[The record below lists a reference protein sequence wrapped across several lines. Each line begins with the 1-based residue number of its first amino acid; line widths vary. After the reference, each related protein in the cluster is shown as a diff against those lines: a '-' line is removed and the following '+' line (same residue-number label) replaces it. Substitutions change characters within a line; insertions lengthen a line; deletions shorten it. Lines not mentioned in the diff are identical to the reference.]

1 MHVTYDTDRPWRIL
15 LVDDN
20 ALDRAD
26 AKAALLGGHDRR
38 YQFVEA
44 TSANEA
50 MHLCASSAPFDC
62 MLLDF
67 FLPDGDALDV
77 LARLPCDADKI
88 PHLPVVILTGVAG
101 TESRAS
107 LRHGAQDFV
116 GKAWLGRES
125 LTWAVENAI
134 ERRKIAREVM
144 AERQVMDSQRQ
155 YLFEAERTA
164 RLESERVALLKD
176 EFLATL
182 SHELRTPLAVIV
194 GWAGVL
200 QRAQDNPATIKRGV
214 DAIARNAGLQAK
226 LINDLLDMNRIVTG
240 KLILDLQRVDLSA
253 LLDSAAEFLRP
264 LAIEKGVDIRIDTHD
279 GAPLELDGDPVRLQ
293 QIFANLL
300 GNALKFTP
308 RGGAITLTAQRRADA
323 QVAVTVRDNGEGIDA
338 RFLPQL
344 FTRFSQENSK
354 AARVHGGLGIGLSIV
369 KQLTELHGGSVS
381 GDSAGV
387 GQGATFTVMLP
398 LRVADA
404 VDDTA
409 AGTLAETEAEAN
421 AEADQLMLIDLHGVS
436 VLLVDDNE
444 DILELS
450 RRVLEERGAG
460 VVTVNSV
467 EAALAQLRNARPQVL
482 VSDISMPK
490 LNGYDLIRTVRGD
503 MQLDDDMLP
512 AVAISAFARP
522 VDQQRALQ
530 AGYQAYV
537 IKPLQP
543 HLLIRAVAR
552 LVGRGDVSPLTPA
565 LQRH

>member
-1 MHVTYDTDRPWRIL
+1 MPVTCDTDRPWRIL

-101 TESRAS
+101 AESRAS

-144 AERQVMDSQRQ
+144 AERHLMDNQRQ

-200 QRAQDNPATIKRGV
+200 QRAQDNPATVRRGV

-264 LAIEKGVDIRIDTHD
+264 LAIEKGVEIRIDTHD

-308 RGGAITLTAQRRADA
+308 GGGAITLTARRRDDA
-323 QVAVTVRDNGEGIDA
+323 QVAVTVHDNGEGIDA
-338 RFLPQL
+338 SFLPQL

-369 KQLTELHGGSVS
+369 KQLTELHGGTVS

-398 LRVADA
+398 LRPADGEHGGVSGA
-404 VDDTA
+404 
-409 AGTLAETEAEAN
+409 LANAQADTEAE
-421 AEADQLMLIDLHGVS
+421 QLMLIDLRGVS

-450 RRVLEERGAG
+450 RRVLEERGAA

-467 EAALAQLRNARPQVL
+467 VAALAQLSAVRPQVL

-490 LNGYDLIRTVRGD
+490 LNGYDLIRTVRND
-503 MQLDDDMLP
+503 MRLDEYMLP
-512 AVAISAFARP
+512 AVAMSAFARP
-522 VDQQRALQ
+522 LDQQRALQ

-552 LVGRGDVSPLTPA
+552 LAGLV
-565 LQRH
+565 

>member
-1 MHVTYDTDRPWRIL
+1 MPVTYDTDRPWRIL

-62 MLLDF
+62 MILDF

-77 LARLPCDADKI
+77 LARLPCDADRI

-144 AERQVMDSQRQ
+144 AERHLMDNQRQ

-200 QRAQDNPATIKRGV
+200 QRAQDNPATVKRGV

-240 KLILDLQRVDLSA
+240 KLILDLQRLDLSA

-264 LAIEKGVDIRIDTHD
+264 LAIEKGVAIRIDTHD
-279 GAPLELDGDPVRLQ
+279 GAPLELDGDPIRLQ

-308 RGGAITLTAQRRADA
+308 GGGAITLTAQRRNDG

-369 KQLTELHGGSVS
+369 KQLTELHGGTVS

-398 LRVADA
+398 LRV
-404 VDDTA
+404 VDA
-409 AGTLAETEAEAN
+409 AGDDAAGMVAEAEAN

-467 EAALAQLRNARPQVL
+467 VAALAQLGDVHPQVL

-490 LNGYDLIRTVRGD
+490 LNGYDLIRTVRND
-503 MQLDDDMLP
+503 MRLDEHMLP
-512 AVAISAFARP
+512 AVAMSAFARP
-522 VDQQRALQ
+522 LDQQRALQ

-552 LVGRGDVSPLTPA
+552 LVGRGDVSPLAPV
-565 LQRH
+565 LQPH

>member
-1 MHVTYDTDRPWRIL
+1 MPTLLPMTYDTDRPWRIL

-67 FLPDGDALDV
+67 FLPDGDAHDV

-144 AERQVMDSQRQ
+144 AERHLMDNQRQ

-200 QRAQDNPATIKRGV
+200 QRAQDNPATVRRGV

-240 KLILDLQRVDLSA
+240 KLILDLQRVDLGA

-264 LAIEKGVDIRIDTHD
+264 LAIEKGVAIRIDTHD

-308 RGGAITLTAQRRADA
+308 GGGAITLTARRRDDA
-323 QVAVTVRDNGEGIDA
+323 QVAVTVHDNGEGIDA
-338 RFLPQL
+338 SFLPQL

-369 KQLTELHGGSVS
+369 KQLTELHGGTVS

-398 LRVADA
+398 LRAIEQVG
-404 VDDTA
+404 DDV
-409 AGTLAETEAEAN
+409 AGTVAQTD
-421 AEADQLMLIDLHGVS
+421 AEADQLMLIDLRGVS

-450 RRVLEERGAG
+450 RRVLEERGAA

-467 EAALAQLRNARPQVL
+467 VAALAQLSAVRPQVL

-490 LNGYDLIRTVRGD
+490 LNGYDLIRTVRND
-503 MQLDDDMLP
+503 MRLDEYMLP
-512 AVAISAFARP
+512 AVAMSAFARP
-522 VDQQRALQ
+522 LDQQRALQ

-552 LVGRGDVSPLTPA
+552 LAGLV
-565 LQRH
+565 

>member
-20 ALDRAD
+20 ALDRAE

-279 GAPLELDGDPVRLQ
+279 GVPLELDGDPVRLQ

-308 RGGAITLTAQRRADA
+308 GGGAITLTAQRRADA

-398 LRVADA
+398 LRVTDA
-404 VDDTA
+404 VGDTA
-409 AGTLAETEAEAN
+409 AGTLAEAEAD

-490 LNGYDLIRTVRGD
+490 LNGYDLIRTVRSD
-503 MQLDDDMLP
+503 MQLDEHMLP

-552 LVGRGDVSPLTPA
+552 LVGRGDVSPLAPA

>member
-1 MHVTYDTDRPWRIL
+1 MPVTCDTDRPWRIL

-20 ALDRAD
+20 ALDRAE

-67 FLPDGDALDV
+67 FLPDGDAHDV
-77 LARLPCDADKI
+77 LARLPCDADRI

-144 AERQVMDSQRQ
+144 AERHLMDNQRQ

-200 QRAQDNPATIKRGV
+200 QRAQDNPATVKRGV

-240 KLILDLQRVDLSA
+240 KLILDLQRVDLGT

-264 LAIEKGVDIRIDTHD
+264 LAIEKGVEIRIDTHD

-308 RGGAITLTAQRRADA
+308 GGGAITLTARRRADA
-323 QVAVTVRDNGEGIDA
+323 QVAVTVHDNGEGIDA
-338 RFLPQL
+338 SFLPQL

-369 KQLTELHGGSVS
+369 KQLTELHGGTVS

-387 GQGATFTVMLP
+387 GQGATFTAMLP
-398 LRVADA
+398 LRAIEQVGGD
-404 VDDTA
+404 V
-409 AGTLAETEAEAN
+409 AGTVAQAGAGAEAE
-421 AEADQLMLIDLHGVS
+421 AEADQLMLIDLRGVS

-450 RRVLEERGAG
+450 RRVLEERGAA

-467 EAALAQLRNARPQVL
+467 VAALAQLSAVRPQVL

-490 LNGYDLIRTVRGD
+490 LNGYDLIRTVRND
-503 MQLDDDMLP
+503 MRLDEYMLP
-512 AVAISAFARP
+512 AAAMSAFARP
-522 VDQQRALQ
+522 LDQQRALQ

-552 LVGRGDVSPLTPA
+552 LAGLV
-565 LQRH
+565 

>member
-1 MHVTYDTDRPWRIL
+1 MTYDTDRPWRIL

-20 ALDRAD
+20 ALDRAE

-67 FLPDGDALDV
+67 FLPDGDAHDV

-144 AERQVMDSQRQ
+144 AERHLMDNQRQ

-182 SHELRTPLAVIV
+182 SHELRTPLTVIV

-200 QRAQDNPATIKRGV
+200 QRAQDNPATVKHGV

-240 KLILDLQRVDLSA
+240 KLILDLQRVDLGA

-264 LAIEKGVDIRIDTHD
+264 LAIEKGVDIRVDTHD

-308 RGGAITLTAQRRADA
+308 GGGAITLTARRRDDA
-323 QVAVTVRDNGEGIDA
+323 QVAVTVHDNGEGIDA
-338 RFLPQL
+338 SFLPQL

-369 KQLTELHGGSVS
+369 KQLTELHGGTVS

-398 LRVADA
+398 LRAIEQVGGD
-404 VDDTA
+404 A
-409 AGTLAETEAEAN
+409 AGTAAQAD
-421 AEADQLMLIDLHGVS
+421 AEADQLMLIGLRGVS

-450 RRVLEERGAG
+450 RRVLEERGAA

-467 EAALAQLRNARPQVL
+467 VAALAQLSAVRPQVL

-490 LNGYDLIRTVRGD
+490 LNGYDLIRTVRND
-503 MQLDDDMLP
+503 MRLDEYMLP
-512 AVAISAFARP
+512 AVAMSAFARP
-522 VDQQRALQ
+522 LDQQRALQ
-530 AGYQAYV
+530 AG
-537 IKPLQP
+537 
-543 HLLIRAVAR
+543 IRR
-552 LVGRGDVSPLTPA
+552 TSSSPCS
-565 LQRH
+565 RIC

>member
-1 MHVTYDTDRPWRIL
+1 MPVTYDTDRPWRIL

-62 MLLDF
+62 MILDF

-144 AERQVMDSQRQ
+144 AERHLMDNQRQ

-200 QRAQDNPATIKRGV
+200 QRAQDNPATVRRGV

-264 LAIEKGVDIRIDTHD
+264 LAIEKGVEIRIDTHD

-308 RGGAITLTAQRRADA
+308 GGGAITLTAQRRDDA
-323 QVAVTVRDNGEGIDA
+323 QVAVTVHDNGEGIDA
-338 RFLPQL
+338 SFLPQL

-369 KQLTELHGGSVS
+369 KQLTELHGGTVS

-398 LRVADA
+398 LRPADGEHGGVSGALADA
-404 VDDTA
+404 QAD
-409 AGTLAETEAEAN
+409 TEAE
-421 AEADQLMLIDLHGVS
+421 QLMLIDLHGVS

-450 RRVLEERGAG
+450 RRVLEERGAA

-467 EAALAQLRNARPQVL
+467 VAALAQLSAVRPQVL

-490 LNGYDLIRTVRGD
+490 LNGYDLIRMVRND
-503 MQLDDDMLP
+503 MRLDEHMLP
-512 AVAISAFARP
+512 AVAMSAFARP
-522 VDQQRALQ
+522 LDQQRALQ

-552 LVGRGDVSPLTPA
+552 LVGLV
-565 LQRH
+565 

>member
-1 MHVTYDTDRPWRIL
+1 MPVTYDTDRPWRIL

-62 MLLDF
+62 MILDF

-144 AERQVMDSQRQ
+144 AERHVMDNQRQ

-200 QRAQDNPATIKRGV
+200 QRAQDNPATVRRGV

-240 KLILDLQRVDLSA
+240 KLILDLQHVDLSA

-264 LAIEKGVDIRIDTHD
+264 LAIEKGVEIRVDTHD

-308 RGGAITLTAQRRADA
+308 GGGAITLTARRRADA
-323 QVAVTVRDNGEGIDA
+323 QVAVTVHDNGEGIDA
-338 RFLPQL
+338 SFLPQL

-369 KQLTELHGGSVS
+369 KQLTELHGGTVS

-398 LRVADA
+398 LRPADGEHGGVSGALADA
-404 VDDTA
+404 QTN
-409 AGTLAETEAEAN
+409 T
-421 AEADQLMLIDLHGVS
+421 EADQLMLIDLRGVS

-450 RRVLEERGAG
+450 RRVLEERGAA

-467 EAALAQLRNARPQVL
+467 VAALAQLSAARPQVL

-490 LNGYDLIRTVRGD
+490 LNGYDLIRTVRND
-503 MQLDDDMLP
+503 MRLDEHMLP
-512 AVAISAFARP
+512 AVAMSAFARP
-522 VDQQRALQ
+522 LDQQRALQ
-530 AGYQAYV
+530 VGYQAYV

-552 LVGRGDVSPLTPA
+552 LVGLV
-565 LQRH
+565 

>member
-1 MHVTYDTDRPWRIL
+1 MPVTYDTDRPWRIL

-62 MLLDF
+62 MILDF

-144 AERQVMDSQRQ
+144 AERHLMDNQRQ

-200 QRAQDNPATIKRGV
+200 QRAQDNPATVRRGV

-240 KLILDLQRVDLSA
+240 KLILDLQQVDLSA
-253 LLDSAAEFLRP
+253 LLDLAAEFLRP
-264 LAIEKGVDIRIDTHD
+264 LAIENGVEIRVDTHD

-308 RGGAITLTAQRRADA
+308 GGGAITLTARRRDDA
-323 QVAVTVRDNGEGIDA
+323 QVAVTVHDNGEGIDA
-338 RFLPQL
+338 SFLPQL

-369 KQLTELHGGSVS
+369 KQLTELHGGTVS

-398 LRVADA
+398 LRPADGEHGGVSGVLADA
-404 VDDTA
+404 QTD
-409 AGTLAETEAEAN
+409 TEAE
-421 AEADQLMLIDLHGVS
+421 QLMLIDLRGVS

-450 RRVLEERGAG
+450 RRVLEERGAA

-467 EAALAQLRNARPQVL
+467 VAALAQLSAVRPQVL

-490 LNGYDLIRTVRGD
+490 LNGYDLIRTVRND
-503 MQLDDDMLP
+503 MRLDEYMLP
-512 AVAISAFARP
+512 AVAMSAFARP
-522 VDQQRALQ
+522 LDQQRALQ

-552 LVGRGDVSPLTPA
+552 LAGLV
-565 LQRH
+565 

>member
-1 MHVTYDTDRPWRIL
+1 MPTPLTVTYDTDRPWRIL

-20 ALDRAD
+20 ALDRAE
-26 AKAALLGGHDRR
+26 AKAALLGGHERR

-62 MLLDF
+62 MILDF

-77 LARLPCDADKI
+77 LARLPCDADKM

-101 TESRAS
+101 AESRAS

-144 AERQVMDSQRQ
+144 AERHVMDNQRQ

-200 QRAQDNPATIKRGV
+200 QRAQDNPATVRRGV

-264 LAIEKGVDIRIDTHD
+264 LAIEKGVEIRIDTHD

-308 RGGAITLTAQRRADA
+308 DGGAITLTAQRRDDA
-323 QVAVTVRDNGEGIDA
+323 QVAVTVHDNGEGIDA
-338 RFLPQL
+338 SFLPQL

-369 KQLTELHGGSVS
+369 KQLTELHGGTVS

-398 LRVADA
+398 LRPADGVHGGVSGALADA
-404 VDDTA
+404 
-409 AGTLAETEAEAN
+409 EAEA
-421 AEADQLMLIDLHGVS
+421 EQLMLIDLRGVS

-450 RRVLEERGAG
+450 RRVLEERGAA

-467 EAALAQLRNARPQVL
+467 VAALAQLSAVRPQVL

-490 LNGYDLIRTVRGD
+490 LNGYDLIRTVRND
-503 MQLDDDMLP
+503 MRLDEQMLP
-512 AVAISAFARP
+512 AVAMSAFARP

-552 LVGRGDVSPLTPA
+552 LAGLV
-565 LQRH
+565 

>member
-1 MHVTYDTDRPWRIL
+1 MPVTYDTDRPWRIL

-62 MLLDF
+62 MILDF

-77 LARLPCDADKI
+77 LARLPCDADRI

-144 AERQVMDSQRQ
+144 AERHVMDSQRQ

-200 QRAQDNPATIKRGV
+200 QRAQDNPATVRRGV

-264 LAIEKGVDIRIDTHD
+264 LAIEKGVDIRVATHD

-308 RGGAITLTAQRRADA
+308 GGGAITLTARRRDDA
-323 QVAVTVRDNGEGIDA
+323 QVAVTVHDNGEGIDA
-338 RFLPQL
+338 SFLPQL

-369 KQLTELHGGSVS
+369 RQLTELHGGTVS

-398 LRVADA
+398 LRPADGEHGGVSGALADA
-404 VDDTA
+404 QAD
-409 AGTLAETEAEAN
+409 TEAE
-421 AEADQLMLIDLHGVS
+421 QLMLIDLRGVS

-450 RRVLEERGAG
+450 RRVLEERGAA

-467 EAALAQLRNARPQVL
+467 VAALAQLSAVRPQVL
-482 VSDISMPK
+482 VSDISMPN
-490 LNGYDLIRTVRGD
+490 LNGYDLIRTVRND
-503 MQLDDDMLP
+503 MRLDEHMLP
-512 AVAISAFARP
+512 AVAMSAFARP
-522 VDQQRALQ
+522 LDQQRALQ

-552 LVGRGDVSPLTPA
+552 LVGLV
-565 LQRH
+565 

>member
-1 MHVTYDTDRPWRIL
+1 MPVTCDTDRPWRIL

-62 MLLDF
+62 MILDF

-144 AERQVMDSQRQ
+144 AERHLMDNQRQ

-200 QRAQDNPATIKRGV
+200 QRGQDNPATVKRGV

-264 LAIEKGVDIRIDTHD
+264 LAIEKGVEIRIDTHD

-308 RGGAITLTAQRRADA
+308 GGGAITLTAQRRDDA
-323 QVAVTVRDNGEGIDA
+323 QVAVTVHDNGEGIDA
-338 RFLPQL
+338 SFLPQL

-369 KQLTELHGGSVS
+369 KQLTELHGGTVS

-398 LRVADA
+398 LRPADGEHGGVSGALADA
-404 VDDTA
+404 QTD
-409 AGTLAETEAEAN
+409 TEAE
-421 AEADQLMLIDLHGVS
+421 QLMLIDLRGVS

-450 RRVLEERGAG
+450 RRVLEERGAA

-467 EAALAQLRNARPQVL
+467 VAALAQLSAVRPQVL

-490 LNGYDLIRTVRGD
+490 LNGYDLIRTVRND
-503 MQLDDDMLP
+503 MRLDQYMLP
-512 AVAISAFARP
+512 AVAMSAFARP
-522 VDQQRALQ
+522 LDQQRALQ

-552 LVGRGDVSPLTPA
+552 LVGLV
-565 LQRH
+565 

>member
-1 MHVTYDTDRPWRIL
+1 MTYDTDRPWRIL

-20 ALDRAD
+20 ALDRAE

-67 FLPDGDALDV
+67 FLPDGDAHDV

-144 AERQVMDSQRQ
+144 AERHLMDNQRQ

-200 QRAQDNPATIKRGV
+200 QRAQDNPATVKRGV

-240 KLILDLQRVDLSA
+240 KLILDLQRVDLGA

-264 LAIEKGVDIRIDTHD
+264 LAIEKGVDIWIDTHD

-308 RGGAITLTAQRRADA
+308 GGGAITLTARRRADA
-323 QVAVTVRDNGEGIDA
+323 QVAVTVHDNGEGIDA
-338 RFLPQL
+338 SFLPQL

-369 KQLTELHGGSVS
+369 KQLTELHGGTVS

-398 LRVADA
+398 LRAIEQVGGD
-404 VDDTA
+404 A
-409 AGTLAETEAEAN
+409 AGTVAQ
-421 AEADQLMLIDLHGVS
+421 AEADQLMLIDLRGVS

-450 RRVLEERGAG
+450 RRVLEERGAA

-467 EAALAQLRNARPQVL
+467 VAALAQLSAVRPQVL

-490 LNGYDLIRTVRGD
+490 LNGYDLIRTVRND
-503 MQLDDDMLP
+503 MRLDEYMLP
-512 AVAISAFARP
+512 AVAMSAFARP
-522 VDQQRALQ
+522 LDQQRALQ

-552 LVGRGDVSPLTPA
+552 LAGLV
-565 LQRH
+565 

>member
-1 MHVTYDTDRPWRIL
+1 MPVTYDTDRPWRIL

-62 MLLDF
+62 MILDF

-77 LARLPCDADKI
+77 LARLPCDADRI

-144 AERQVMDSQRQ
+144 AERHVMDNQRQ

-200 QRAQDNPATIKRGV
+200 QRAQDNPATVRRGV
-214 DAIARNAGLQAK
+214 DAIARNASLQAK

-240 KLILDLQRVDLSA
+240 KLILDLQQVDLSA

-308 RGGAITLTAQRRADA
+308 GGGAITLTARRRDDA
-323 QVAVTVRDNGEGIDA
+323 QVAVTVHDNGEGIDA
-338 RFLPQL
+338 SFLPQL

-369 KQLTELHGGSVS
+369 KQLTELHGGTVS

-398 LRVADA
+398 LRPADGEHGGVSGALADA
-404 VDDTA
+404 QTD
-409 AGTLAETEAEAN
+409 TEAE
-421 AEADQLMLIDLHGVS
+421 QLMLIDLRGVS

-450 RRVLEERGAG
+450 RRVLEERGAA

-467 EAALAQLRNARPQVL
+467 VAALAQLSAVRPQVL
-482 VSDISMPK
+482 VSDISMPN
-490 LNGYDLIRTVRGD
+490 LNGYDLIRTVRND
-503 MQLDDDMLP
+503 MRLDEHMLP
-512 AVAISAFARP
+512 AVAMSAFARP
-522 VDQQRALQ
+522 LDQQRALQ

-552 LVGRGDVSPLTPA
+552 LAGLV
-565 LQRH
+565 

>member
-1 MHVTYDTDRPWRIL
+1 MVVLNDTDRPWRIL

-20 ALDRAD
+20 PLDRAE
-26 AKAALLGGHDRR
+26 AKAALLAGHDRR

-50 MHLCASSAPFDC
+50 LHQCERSGPFDC
-62 MLLDF
+62 MVLDF

-77 LARLPCDADKI
+77 LARLPCDADRI
-88 PHLPVVILTGVAG
+88 PHLPVVILTGASG
-101 TESRAS
+101 TASRAT

-144 AERQVMDSQRQ
+144 AERLAMDSQRQ

-194 GWAGVL
+194 GWASVL
-200 QRAQDNPATIKRGV
+200 QQGQGNPATVARAV
-214 DAIARNAGLQAK
+214 DAIARNGQLQAK
-226 LINDLLDMNRIVTG
+226 LIDDLLDMNRIVTG
-240 KLILDLQRVDLSA
+240 KLILDVQRVDLGA
-253 LLDSAAEFLRP
+253 LLQSAAEFVRP
-264 LAIEKGVDIRIDTHD
+264 LATAKGV
-279 GAPLELDGDPVRLQ
+279 GLAFEAQGEAPLELDGDAVRLQ

-308 RGGAITLTAQRRADA
+308 TGGAITLTAQRREGA
-323 QVAVTVRDNGEGIDA
+323 QVAVVVSDDGEGIDA
-338 RFLPQL
+338 PFLPQL
-344 FTRFSQENSK
+344 FTRFSQQNSK

-369 KQLTELHGGSVS
+369 KQLTELHGGTVS
-381 GDSAGV
+381 GKSAGL
-387 GQGATFTVMLP
+387 GKGATFTVLLP
-398 LRVADA
+398 MKSSESP
-404 VDDTA
+404 A
-409 AGTLAETEAEAN
+409 ATLAEEAE
-421 AEADQLMLIDLHGVS
+421 QLMLTDLAGIK

-450 RRVLEERGAG
+450 RRVLEERGAE

-467 EAALAQLRNARPQVL
+467 VEALAQLCKVVPDVL
-482 VSDISMPK
+482 ISDISMPI
-490 LNGYDLIRTVRGD
+490 LNGYDLIRSVRNELHLGEHK
-503 MQLDDDMLP
+503 LP
-512 AVAISAFARP
+512 AVAISAYARP
-522 VDQQRALQ
+522 LDQQRALQ

-543 HLLIRAVAR
+543 HMLIRAVAR
-552 LVGRGDVSPLTPA
+552 LVGRGD
-565 LQRH
+565 

>member
-1 MHVTYDTDRPWRIL
+1 MAVAHDTDRPWRIL

-20 ALDRAD
+20 ALDRAE

-101 TESRAS
+101 AESRAS

-194 GWAGVL
+194 GWASVL
-200 QRAQDNPATIKRGV
+200 QRAQDNPATVKRGI

-240 KLILDLQRVDLSA
+240 KLILDLQQVDLSA

-264 LAIEKGVDIRIDTHD
+264 LAIEKGVEIRIDTHD

-308 RGGAITLTAQRRADA
+308 GGGAITLTAQRRNDG
-323 QVAVTVRDNGEGIDA
+323 QVAVIVRDNGEGIDA

-369 KQLTELHGGSVS
+369 KQLTELHGGVVS

-387 GQGATFTVMLP
+387 GQGATFTVVLP
-398 LRVADA
+398 LRAIDEAGGDVART
-404 VDDTA
+404 VTQ
-409 AGTLAETEAEAN
+409 AE
-421 AEADQLMLIDLHGVS
+421 AEADQLMLIDLRGVS

-467 EAALAQLRNARPQVL
+467 EAALAQLGAARPQVL

-490 LNGYDLIRTVRGD
+490 LSGYDLIRTVRND
-503 MQLDDDMLP
+503 MRLDEHMLP
-512 AVAISAFARP
+512 AVAMSAFARP

-530 AGYQAYV
+530 AGYQAYL

-552 LVGRGDVSPLTPA
+552 LAGLV
-565 LQRH
+565 

>member
-20 ALDRAD
+20 ALDRAE

-200 QRAQDNPATIKRGV
+200 QRAQDNPATIRRGI

-308 RGGAITLTAQRRADA
+308 GGGAITLTAQRRNDG

-369 KQLTELHGGSVS
+369 KQLTELHGGAVS

-398 LRVADA
+398 LRPADGEHGGVSGALADA
-404 VDDTA
+404 QAD
-409 AGTLAETEAEAN
+409 TEAE
-421 AEADQLMLIDLHGVS
+421 QLMLIDLRSVS

-450 RRVLEERGAG
+450 RRVLEERGAA

-467 EAALAQLRNARPQVL
+467 VAALAQLSAVRPQVL
-482 VSDISMPK
+482 VSDISMPN
-490 LNGYDLIRTVRGD
+490 LNGYDLIRTVRND
-503 MQLDDDMLP
+503 MRLDEHMLP

-522 VDQQRALQ
+522 LDQQRALQ

-552 LVGRGDVSPLTPA
+552 LVGRGDVSPLAPA
-565 LQRH
+565 SQHH

>member
-1 MHVTYDTDRPWRIL
+1 MPVTYDTDRPWRIL

-20 ALDRAD
+20 ALDRAE

-62 MLLDF
+62 MILDF
-67 FLPDGDALDV
+67 FWPDGDALDV

-194 GWAGVL
+194 GWASVL
-200 QRAQDNPATIKRGV
+200 QRAQDNPATVKRGI

-264 LAIEKGVDIRIDTHD
+264 LAIEKGVEIRIDTHD

-308 RGGAITLTAQRRADA
+308 GGGAITLTAQRRNDG

-369 KQLTELHGGSVS
+369 KQLTELHGGAVS

-398 LRVADA
+398 LRAIDEA
-404 VDDTA
+404 GDDV
-409 AGTLAETEAEAN
+409 AGTVAQAEAE
-421 AEADQLMLIDLHGVS
+421 AEADQLMLIDLRGVS

-450 RRVLEERGAG
+450 RRVLEERGAV

-467 EAALAQLRNARPQVL
+467 EGALAQLGAARPQVL

-490 LNGYDLIRTVRGD
+490 LNGYDLIRTVRND
-503 MQLDDDMLP
+503 MRLDEHMLP
-512 AVAISAFARP
+512 AVAMSAFARP

-530 AGYQAYV
+530 AGYQAYL

-552 LVGRGDVSPLTPA
+552 LAGLV
-565 LQRH
+565 

>member
-20 ALDRAD
+20 ALDRAE

-264 LAIEKGVDIRIDTHD
+264 LAIEKGVDIRSDTHD
-279 GAPLELDGDPVRLQ
+279 GVPLELDGDPVRLQ

-308 RGGAITLTAQRRADA
+308 GGGAITLTAQRRADA

-398 LRVADA
+398 LRVTES
-404 VDDTA
+404 VGDTA
-409 AGTLAETEAEAN
+409 AGTLAEAEAD

-490 LNGYDLIRTVRGD
+490 LNGYDLIRTVRSD
-503 MQLDDDMLP
+503 MQLDEHMLP

-552 LVGRGDVSPLTPA
+552 LVGRGDVSPLAPA

>member
-20 ALDRAD
+20 ALDRAE

-200 QRAQDNPATIKRGV
+200 QRAQDNPVTIKRGV

-264 LAIEKGVDIRIDTHD
+264 LAIEKGVDIRSDTHD
-279 GAPLELDGDPVRLQ
+279 GVPLELDGDPVRLQ

-308 RGGAITLTAQRRADA
+308 GGGAITLTAQRRADA

-398 LRVADA
+398 LRVTES
-404 VDDTA
+404 VGDTA
-409 AGTLAETEAEAN
+409 AGTLAEAEAD

-490 LNGYDLIRTVRGD
+490 LNGYDLIRTVRSD
-503 MQLDDDMLP
+503 MQLDEHMLP

-552 LVGRGDVSPLTPA
+552 LVGRGDVSPLAPA

>member
-1 MHVTYDTDRPWRIL
+1 MPVTCDTDRPWRIL

-20 ALDRAD
+20 ALDRAE

-62 MLLDF
+62 MILDF

-77 LARLPCDADKI
+77 LARLPCDADRI

-144 AERQVMDSQRQ
+144 AERHVMDNQRQ

-200 QRAQDNPATIKRGV
+200 QRAQDNPATVRRGV

-240 KLILDLQRVDLSA
+240 KLILDLQRVDLGA
-253 LLDSAAEFLRP
+253 LIDSAAEFLRP
-264 LAIEKGVDIRIDTHD
+264 LAIEKGVEIRIDTHD

-308 RGGAITLTAQRRADA
+308 GGGAITLTAQRRDDA

-338 RFLPQL
+338 SFLPQL

-369 KQLTELHGGSVS
+369 RQLTELHGGTVS

-387 GQGATFTVMLP
+387 GQGATFTVTLP
-398 LRVADA
+398 LRPADGEHGGVSGALADA
-404 VDDTA
+404 QADT
-409 AGTLAETEAEAN
+409 
-421 AEADQLMLIDLHGVS
+421 EADQLMLIDLRGVS

-450 RRVLEERGAG
+450 RRVLEERGAA

-467 EAALAQLRNARPQVL
+467 VAALAQLSAVRPQVL

-490 LNGYDLIRTVRGD
+490 LNGYDLIRTVRND
-503 MQLDDDMLP
+503 MRLDEHMLP
-512 AVAISAFARP
+512 AVAMSAFARP
-522 VDQQRALQ
+522 LDQQRALQ

-552 LVGRGDVSPLTPA
+552 LVGLV
-565 LQRH
+565 

>member
-20 ALDRAD
+20 ALDRAE

-200 QRAQDNPATIKRGV
+200 QRAQDNPATIRRGI

-279 GAPLELDGDPVRLQ
+279 GAPLELNGDPVRLQ

-308 RGGAITLTAQRRADA
+308 GGGAITLTAQRRNDG

-369 KQLTELHGGSVS
+369 RQLTELHGGAVS

-398 LRVADA
+398 LRPADGEHGGVSGALADA
-404 VDDTA
+404 QAD
-409 AGTLAETEAEAN
+409 TEAE
-421 AEADQLMLIDLHGVS
+421 QLMLIDLRGVS

-450 RRVLEERGAG
+450 RRVLEERGAA

-467 EAALAQLRNARPQVL
+467 VAALAQLSAVRPQVL
-482 VSDISMPK
+482 VSDISMPN
-490 LNGYDLIRTVRGD
+490 LNGYDLIRTARND
-503 MQLDDDMLP
+503 MRLDEHMLP
-512 AVAISAFARP
+512 AVAMSAFARP

-552 LVGRGDVSPLTPA
+552 LVGRGDVSA
-565 LQRH
+565 V

>member
-1 MHVTYDTDRPWRIL
+1 MAVAHDTDRPWRIL

-67 FLPDGDALDV
+67 YLPDGDALDV

-101 TESRAS
+101 AASRAS

-200 QRAQDNPATIKRGV
+200 QRAQDNPATVRRGI

-308 RGGAITLTAQRRADA
+308 GGGAITLTAQRRNDA

-369 KQLTELHGGSVS
+369 KQLTELHGGTVS

-398 LRVADA
+398 LRAIDE
-404 VDDTA
+404 
-409 AGTLAETEAEAN
+409 AGTVAQAKAQAEAQTET
-421 AEADQLMLIDLHGVS
+421 EADQLMLIDLHGVS

-460 VVTVNSV
+460 VVTVSSV
-467 EAALAQLRNARPQVL
+467 VAALAQLRTARPQVL

-490 LNGYDLIRTVRGD
+490 LSGYDLIRTVRND
-503 MQLDDDMLP
+503 MRLDEHMLP
-512 AVAISAFARP
+512 AVAMSAFARP

-552 LVGRGDVSPLTPA
+552 LVGLV
-565 LQRH
+565 

>member
-1 MHVTYDTDRPWRIL
+1 MPVTCDTDRPWRIL

-20 ALDRAD
+20 ALDRAE

-101 TESRAS
+101 AESRAS

-144 AERQVMDSQRQ
+144 AERHLMDSQRQ

-200 QRAQDNPATIKRGV
+200 QRAQDNPATVKRGV

-264 LAIEKGVDIRIDTHD
+264 LAVEKGVDIRVDTHD

-308 RGGAITLTAQRRADA
+308 GGGAITLTTQRRADA
-323 QVAVTVRDNGEGIDA
+323 QVAVTVHDNGEGIDA
-338 RFLPQL
+338 SFLPQL

-369 KQLTELHGGSVS
+369 KQLTELHGGTVS

-387 GQGATFTVMLP
+387 GRGATFTVMLP
-398 LRVADA
+398 LRPADGVQGGVSGALADA
-404 VDDTA
+404 GA
-409 AGTLAETEAEAN
+409 EAE
-421 AEADQLMLIDLHGVS
+421 QLMLIDLRGVS

-450 RRVLEERGAG
+450 RRVLEERGAS
-460 VVTVNSV
+460 VVTVSSV
-467 EAALAQLRNARPQVL
+467 VAALAQLSAVRPQVL

-490 LNGYDLIRTVRGD
+490 LNGYDLIRTVRND
-503 MQLDDDMLP
+503 MRLDEYMLP
-512 AVAISAFARP
+512 AVAMSAFARP
-522 VDQQRALQ
+522 LDQQRALQ

-552 LVGRGDVSPLTPA
+552 LVGLV
-565 LQRH
+565 

>member
-1 MHVTYDTDRPWRIL
+1 MAVAHDTDRPWRIL

-20 ALDRAD
+20 ALDRAE

-101 TESRAS
+101 AESRAS

-194 GWAGVL
+194 GWASVL
-200 QRAQDNPATIKRGV
+200 QRAQDNPATVKRGI

-240 KLILDLQRVDLSA
+240 KLILDLQQVDLSA

-264 LAIEKGVDIRIDTHD
+264 LAIEKGVEIRIDTHD

-308 RGGAITLTAQRRADA
+308 GGGAITLTAQGRNDG

-369 KQLTELHGGSVS
+369 KQLTELHGGAVS

-387 GQGATFTVMLP
+387 GQGATFTVVLP
-398 LRVADA
+398 LRAIDEAGDDVARTVA
-404 VDDTA
+404 Q
-409 AGTLAETEAEAN
+409 AE
-421 AEADQLMLIDLHGVS
+421 AEADQLMLIDLRGVS

-467 EAALAQLRNARPQVL
+467 EAALAQLGAARPQVL

-490 LNGYDLIRTVRGD
+490 LSGYDLIRTVRND
-503 MQLDDDMLP
+503 MRLDEHMLP
-512 AVAISAFARP
+512 AVAMSAFARP

-530 AGYQAYV
+530 AGYQAYL

-552 LVGRGDVSPLTPA
+552 LAGLV
-565 LQRH
+565 

>member
-1 MHVTYDTDRPWRIL
+1 MPVTCDTDRPWRIL

-77 LARLPCDADKI
+77 LARLPCDADRI

-144 AERQVMDSQRQ
+144 AERHVMDSQRQ

-200 QRAQDNPATIKRGV
+200 QRAQDNPATVRRGI

-253 LLDSAAEFLRP
+253 LLDSATEFLRP
-264 LAIEKGVDIRIDTHD
+264 LAIEKGVDIRIATHD

-308 RGGAITLTAQRRADA
+308 GGGAITLTAQRRDDA

-338 RFLPQL
+338 SFLPQL

-369 KQLTELHGGSVS
+369 KQLTELHGGTVS

-398 LRVADA
+398 LRLAEGMPGAVRGALADA
-404 VDDTA
+404 QS
-409 AGTLAETEAEAN
+409 EIENE
-421 AEADQLMLIDLHGVS
+421 QLMLIDLRGVS

-450 RRVLEERGAG
+450 RRVLEERGAA
-460 VVTVNSV
+460 VVAVNSV
-467 EAALAQLRNARPQVL
+467 VAALAQLSAVRPQVL

-490 LNGYDLIRTVRGD
+490 LNGYDLIRTVRND
-503 MQLDDDMLP
+503 MRLDEHMLP
-512 AVAISAFARP
+512 AVAMSAFARP
-522 VDQQRALQ
+522 LDQQRALQ

-552 LVGRGDVSPLTPA
+552 LVGLV
-565 LQRH
+565 

>member
-1 MHVTYDTDRPWRIL
+1 MPVTCDTDRPWRIL

-67 FLPDGDALDV
+67 FLPDGDAHDV

-144 AERQVMDSQRQ
+144 AERHVMDNQRQ

-200 QRAQDNPATIKRGV
+200 QRAQDNPATVRRGV

-240 KLILDLQRVDLSA
+240 KLILDLQHVDLSA

-264 LAIEKGVDIRIDTHD
+264 LAIEKGVEIRVDTHD

-308 RGGAITLTAQRRADA
+308 GGGAITLTARRRADA
-323 QVAVTVRDNGEGIDA
+323 QVAVTVHDNGEGIDA
-338 RFLPQL
+338 SFLPQL

-369 KQLTELHGGSVS
+369 KQLTELHGGTVS

-398 LRVADA
+398 LRAIEQVGGDVAGMVA
-404 VDDTA
+404 Q
-409 AGTLAETEAEAN
+409 
-421 AEADQLMLIDLHGVS
+421 AEADQLMLIDLRGVS

-450 RRVLEERGAG
+450 RRVLEERGAA

-467 EAALAQLRNARPQVL
+467 VAALAQLSAVRPQVL
-482 VSDISMPK
+482 VSDISMPN
-490 LNGYDLIRTVRGD
+490 LNGYDLIRTARND
-503 MQLDDDMLP
+503 MRLDEHMLP
-512 AVAISAFARP
+512 AVAMSAFARP

-552 LVGRGDVSPLTPA
+552 LVGRGDVSA
-565 LQRH
+565 V

>member
-1 MHVTYDTDRPWRIL
+1 MNYDTDRPWRIL

-67 FLPDGDALDV
+67 FLPDGDAHDV

-144 AERQVMDSQRQ
+144 AERHVMDNQRQ

-200 QRAQDNPATIKRGV
+200 QRAQDNPATVRRGV

-253 LLDSAAEFLRP
+253 QLDSAAEFLRP
-264 LAIEKGVDIRIDTHD
+264 LAIEKGVEIRIDTHD

-308 RGGAITLTAQRRADA
+308 GGGAITLTARRRDDA
-323 QVAVTVRDNGEGIDA
+323 QVAVTVHDNGEGIDA
-338 RFLPQL
+338 SFLPQL

-369 KQLTELHGGSVS
+369 KQLTELHGGTVS

-398 LRVADA
+398 LRAIEQVGGD
-404 VDDTA
+404 V
-409 AGTLAETEAEAN
+409 AGTVAQAD
-421 AEADQLMLIDLHGVS
+421 AEADQLMLIDLRGVS
-436 VLLVDDNE
+436 ALLVDDNE

-450 RRVLEERGAG
+450 RRVLEERGAA

-467 EAALAQLRNARPQVL
+467 VAALAQLSAVRPQVL

-490 LNGYDLIRTVRGD
+490 LNGYDLIRTVRND
-503 MQLDDDMLP
+503 MRLDEHMLP
-512 AVAISAFARP
+512 AVAMSAFARP

-552 LVGRGDVSPLTPA
+552 LVGLV
-565 LQRH
+565 

>member
-1 MHVTYDTDRPWRIL
+1 
-15 LVDDN
+15 
-20 ALDRAD
+20 
-26 AKAALLGGHDRR
+26 
-38 YQFVEA
+38 
-44 TSANEA
+44 

-67 FLPDGDALDV
+67 FLPDGDAHDV

-144 AERQVMDSQRQ
+144 AERHVMDNQRQ

-200 QRAQDNPATIKRGV
+200 QRAQDNPATVRRGV

-264 LAIEKGVDIRIDTHD
+264 LAIEKGVEIRIDTHD

-308 RGGAITLTAQRRADA
+308 GGGAITLTARRRDDA
-323 QVAVTVRDNGEGIDA
+323 QVAVTVHDNGEGIDA
-338 RFLPQL
+338 SFLPQL

-369 KQLTELHGGSVS
+369 KQLTELHGGTVS

-398 LRVADA
+398 LRPADGEHGGVSGALADA
-404 VDDTA
+404 QAD
-409 AGTLAETEAEAN
+409 TEAE
-421 AEADQLMLIDLHGVS
+421 QLMLIDLRGVS

-450 RRVLEERGAG
+450 RRVLEERGAA

-467 EAALAQLRNARPQVL
+467 VAALAQLSAVRPQVL
-482 VSDISMPK
+482 VSDISMPN
-490 LNGYDLIRTVRGD
+490 LNGYDLIRTVRND
-503 MQLDDDMLP
+503 MRLDEYMLP
-512 AVAISAFARP
+512 AVAMSAFARP
-522 VDQQRALQ
+522 LDQQRALQ

-552 LVGRGDVSPLTPA
+552 LAGLV
-565 LQRH
+565 